1 MTFQG
6 DLKATFE
13 MIHERYIKSYETFIN
28 EYDFNNSIN
37 IQDASEVV
45 FNLKQYDNNMK
56 EIIQLFK
63 FQDISENGEDNR
75 ENIIN
80 KELEKKMLP
89 IMFLY
94 RNILE
99 VKHSVNLPA

>member
-1 MTFQG
+1 
-6 DLKATFE
+6 
-13 MIHERYIKSYETFIN
+13 
-28 EYDFNNSIN
+28 
-37 IQDASEVV
+37 
-45 FNLKQYDNNMK
+45 MK

-89 IMFLY
+89 IMFFIQEY
-94 RNILE
+94 
-99 VKHSVNLPA
+99 S